1 MTEPLFTNYKGT
13 ALSTK
18 AIREAVQR
26 HRQTVG
32 LPELA
37 NGERTHPR
45 HWPEK
50 ERERFLAHS
59 VESYDHAIEQ
69 ARIVV
74 ALGLYCGLRRN
85 EMRTLRVEDV
95 DLFHKRIHVL
105 GKGKK
110 RRDVPLNGHVLP
122 ILEPIVRARR
132 SGQTILLDEDG
143 QQIAEKRINGIVS
156 ALVERTSITY
166 KRVTPHT
173 LRHTFGTRLYE
184 RDVDLVT
191 IKELMGHS
199 RIEETLRYIHIAEG
213 SQRAAV
219 ERIIPGADIDGKEQ
233 V

>member
-1 MTEPLFTNYKGT
+1 
-13 ALSTK
+13 
-18 AIREAVQR
+18 
-26 HRQTVG
+26 
-32 LPELA
+32 
-37 NGERTHPR
+37 
-45 HWPEK
+45 
-50 ERERFLAHS
+50 
-59 VESYDHAIEQ
+59 
-69 ARIVV
+69 
-74 ALGLYCGLRRN
+74 
-85 EMRTLRVEDV
+85 MRTLRVEDV

-156 ALVERTSITY
+156 ALVERTGITY

-199 RIEETLRYIHIAEG
+199 RIEETLRYIHLAEG

-219 ERIIPGADIDGKEQ
+219 ERIIPGADVDVKEQ